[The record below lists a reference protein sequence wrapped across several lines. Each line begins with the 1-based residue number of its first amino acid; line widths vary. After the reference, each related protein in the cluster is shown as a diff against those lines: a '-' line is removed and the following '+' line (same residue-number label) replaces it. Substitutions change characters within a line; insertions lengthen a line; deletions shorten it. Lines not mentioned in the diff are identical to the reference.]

1 MKRGIKLL
9 YGKGI
14 YKMRLLNHL
23 TEKWIFPDD
32 KTLKADFSEYKKKE
46 DYKWQRRAEQIGA
59 RFPIFTDFDDF
70 KTRLKKAR
78 VVNLTLQID
87 NQITNR
93 SHCSSIESLKSL
105 VSTYKRPRNVQK
117 IQQGIMGDDKLPMP
131 IVLKGTRG
139 LWILAGNTRLDVA
152 FLLGDKPKVLMID
165 VSQEDFGNG
174 FN

>member
-1 MKRGIKLL
+1 
-9 YGKGI
+9 
-14 YKMRLLNHL
+14 MRLIQYI

-70 KTRLKKAR
+70 KTRLKKAK
-78 VVNLTLQID
+78 VINLTPQID

-93 SHCSSIESLKSL
+93 SHTSSIKSLKSL
-105 VSTYKRPRNVQK
+105 VGSYVMPRDVDR
-117 IQQGIMGDDKLPMP
+117 IVQGIMSDDKLPMP
-131 IVLKGTRG
+131 IVLKGSRG
-139 LWILAGNTRLDVA
+139 MWIMAGNTRLDTA
-152 FLLGDKPKVLMID
+152 FLLGNKPKVLMVD